1 MSDPFVAPEQAEQA
15 EQPDQAGLRQVAGS
29 SHELFEDESV
39 EDARVVRPYALTRG
53 RTRPGRADLP
63 LEALVRGVA
72 GTSDTTSSAGTPER
86 RRILDL
92 AGAGILS
99 VAELS
104 AHLSLPL
111 GVVRV
116 LVGDLADDGLV
127 VVHSGALTTATPATN
142 LTVLESVLNG
152 IHSL

>member
-1 MSDPFVAPEQAEQA
+1 MT
-15 EQPDQAGLRQVAGS
+15 AGS
-29 SHELFEDESV
+29 SHDLFEDESV

-72 GTSDTTSSAGTPER
+72 GASDPAATPER
-86 RRILDL
+86 RRILEL
-92 AGAGILS
+92 ARGEILS

-116 LVGDLADDGLV
+116 LVGDLADAGLV
-127 VVHSGALTTATPATN
+127 VVHSGSSTMASPATN
-142 LTVLESVLNG
+142 LTVLKGVLHG
-152 IHSL
+152 ISSL

>member
-1 MSDPFVAPEQAEQA
+1 MAE
-15 EQPDQAGLRQVAGS
+15 D
-29 SHELFEDESV
+29 DET

-53 RTRPGRADLP
+53 RTRPSSAVLP
-63 LEALVRGVA
+63 LEALVRGVPGA
-72 GTSDTTSSAGTPER
+72 VDPVGTAER
-86 RRILDL
+86 RRILAL
-92 AGAGILS
+92 TTASIQS

-116 LVGDLADDGLV
+116 LVGDLADEGLV
-127 VVHSGALTTATPATN
+127 LVHTRSASSSAPATN

-152 IHSL
+152 VSAL

>member
-1 MSDPFVAPEQAEQA
+1 V
-15 EQPDQAGLRQVAGS
+15 PDENTDTEGAGRAFDHDLY
-29 SHELFEDESV
+29 ELV

-53 RTRPGRADLP
+53 RTRPGRADLA
-63 LEALVRGVA
+63 LEALVLGVPGA
-72 GTSDTTSSAGTPER
+72 RDPVGTAER
-86 RRILDL
+86 RRILELIGDR
-92 AGAGILS
+92 ILS

-116 LVGDLADDGLV
+116 VVGDLADEGLL
-127 VVHSGALTTATPATN
+127 VVHSGSPTAAAPATN
-142 LTVLESVLNG
+142 LKVLESVLNG

>member
-1 MSDPFVAPEQAEQA
+1 VQDDEGRV
-15 EQPDQAGLRQVAGS
+15 DDVL
-29 SHELFEDESV
+29 HELDDELV
-39 EDARVVRPYALTRG
+39 EESRTVRPYTLTRG
-53 RTRPGRADLP
+53 RTRPGREDLR

-72 GTSDTTSSAGTPER
+72 PAGPNETTER
-86 RRILDL
+86 RRILEL
-92 AGAGILS
+92 TGAGILS

-127 VVHSGALTTATPATN
+127 VVHSGTPQSQTPAASQ
-142 LTVLESVLNG
+142 LKVLESVLDG
-152 IHSL
+152 ISSL

>member
-1 MSDPFVAPEQAEQA
+1 MQDDADGRLDDE
-15 EQPDQAGLRQVAGS
+15 L
-29 SHELFEDESV
+29 HELDELM
-39 EDARVVRPYALTRG
+39 EETRTVRPYTLTRG
-53 RTRPGRADLP
+53 RTRSARAHLP

-72 GTSDTTSSAGTPER
+72 AAGGPSDTPER
-86 RRILDL
+86 RRILEL
-92 AGAGILS
+92 TATEILS

-127 VVHSGALTTATPATN
+127 VVHSGTPQSQTPAASQ
-142 LTVLESVLNG
+142 LKVLESVLNG
-152 IHSL
+152 ISSL

>member
-1 MSDPFVAPEQAEQA
+1 VQDDEGRV
-15 EQPDQAGLRQVAGS
+15 DDVL
-29 SHELFEDESV
+29 HELDDEFV
-39 EDARVVRPYALTRG
+39 EESRTVRPYTLTRG
-53 RTRPGRADLP
+53 RTRPGREDLR

-72 GTSDTTSSAGTPER
+72 PAGPNETTER
-86 RRILDL
+86 RRILEL
-92 AGAGILS
+92 TGAGILS

-127 VVHSGALTTATPATN
+127 VVHSGTPQSQTPAASQ
-142 LTVLESVLNG
+142 LKVLESVLDG
-152 IHSL
+152 ISSL